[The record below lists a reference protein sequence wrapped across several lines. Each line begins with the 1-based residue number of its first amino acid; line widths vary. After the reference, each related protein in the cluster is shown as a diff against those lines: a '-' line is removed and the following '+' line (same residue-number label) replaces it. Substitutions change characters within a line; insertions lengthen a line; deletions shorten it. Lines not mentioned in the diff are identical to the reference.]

1 LNYILKK
8 ILFTL
13 CLVSA
18 KIPLPKTAIGSLPTP
33 TLGNIFSGPN
43 DIGIHNY
50 SSSYG
55 EGNGIIYTC
64 SAGHIDLAHVR
75 STADWT
81 RYAYN
86 FIKKE
91 LLKSSVKIPFKTS
104 VDPSIF
110 LIEVKYPNGWEDM
123 SNNNKKIVVHLVAI
137 KIAKYVIF
145 NAANWHEILTWYG
158 HSKVPFFSEYPSS
171 FSWEDS
177 FSNMMGIYLAE
188 KVIQEKESDFNYN
201 MTIAIRTEM
210 ESFRMLSRVEAI
222 SITNTLKGLWYSGW
236 APGLI
241 KMKVRNFDIGQSDGY
256 INPVKIKNIP
266 ECSEKIY
273 PGYMVPTL
281 EEANEHGFLFQV
293 EIEPK
298 EFAAKKILK
307 VLHKK
312 NGLEKL
318 KIRPEIDLPILLNDM
333 KKDALNKGYIYYE

>member
-1 LNYILKK
+1 M
-8 ILFTL
+8 FTL
-13 CLVSA
+13 CLLSA

-33 TLGNIFSGPN
+33 TLGNIFSGPK
-43 DIGIHNY
+43 DIGRHNY

-86 FIKKE
+86 FIHKE
-91 LLKSSVKIPFKTS
+91 LLKSSASIPFKTS

-110 LIEVKYPNGWEDM
+110 HIEVKYPNDWQSM
-123 SNNNKKIVVHLVAI
+123 SNKNKRIGVNLVAI

-188 KVIQEKESDFNYN
+188 KVIQKGKGDFNYN
-201 MTIAIRTEM
+201 MTISIKTEI
-210 ESFRMLSRVEAI
+210 ESFKMLSRVEAI
-222 SITNTLKGLWYSGW
+222 SITSKLKGLWYSGW

-241 KMKVRNFDIGQSDGY
+241 KMKVRNFDIGQYDGI
-256 INPVKIKNIP
+256 INPVRIENIP
-266 ECSEKIY
+266 ECSETVY
-273 PGYMVPTL
+273 AGYMIPTL
-281 EEANEHGFLFQV
+281 TEANQYGFLFQV

-298 EFAAKKILK
+298 EFVAKKIMK
-307 VLHKK
+307 ILHKK
-312 NGLEKL
+312 NSSKKF
-318 KIRPEIDLPILLNDM
+318 KIRPEIDFPIIINDM
-333 KKDALNKGYIYYE
+333 KKNALDKGYLYYE